1 MVVSSTATSLIKVGS
16 HLDVR
21 NVGHVRDTVNAVIEA
36 AQGQPVDIV
45 VDLGALEI
53 IDAAGLGML
62 TAAHLRAERA
72 GQRLVLRNCTDEIRR
87 VLAVT
92 RLNRVLHVDRRH
104 LGLIA

>member
-1 MVVSSTATSLIKVGS
+1 VVVSSTSTHVVKIGT

-21 NVGHVRDTVNAVIEA
+21 SVGHVRITLNQAIASASGQVTV
-36 AQGQPVDIV
+36 DM
-45 VDLGALEI
+45 GALEI

-72 GQRLVLRNCTDEIRR
+72 GCQLVLRNCTKELRR

-92 RLNRVLHVDRRH
+92 RLNRLLRVDR
-104 LGLIA
+104 GLELTA